1 MSYIP
6 FAVEVLMVED
16 SSVNDKSKGKYSNV
30 LQKKNKKTLNE
41 KLIKTC
47 LWYSY
52 IGIQIAKQT
61 LLSVYW
67 RWTFYC
73 TKYSHHLTNIWLVQP
88 I

>member
-16 SSVNDKSKGKYSNV
+16 SSVNDKNKGKYSNV
-30 LQKKNKKTLNE
+30 LRKKNKKNLNE

-52 IGIQIAKQT
+52 IGIQIAK
-61 LLSVYW
+61 
-67 RWTFYC
+67 
-73 TKYSHHLTNIWLVQP
+73 
-88 I
+88 

>member
-16 SSVNDKSKGKYSNV
+16 SSVNDKNKGKYSNV
-30 LQKKNKKTLNE
+30 LQKKKKNNLNE

-52 IGIQIAKQT
+52 IGIQIAK
-61 LLSVYW
+61 
-67 RWTFYC
+67 
-73 TKYSHHLTNIWLVQP
+73 
-88 I
+88 